1 MRIPV
6 SWLREHVPFEVEV
19 SRLAGDL
26 TAVGLAVD
34 AVEAVGA
41 EQVLDLDVTTNRVD
55 CMNVYG
61 VAREVSALYGLP
73 LRPLDTSVSEAGE
86 EAAGALQVEIE
97 APDLCGRFC
106 ARVLEVTVGPSP
118 SWLRDRLELVGIRS
132 INNLVDLTN
141 YVMVEMGQPSHAF
154 DLARVPGAT
163 LVVRWSREGE
173 ALATLDGVTRR
184 LPARVGVIAGGG
196 GQTALALAGVMGGAS
211 SEIGDDTRLVALEA
225 AWWEPLA
232 VRRGSRAMGMHT
244 EASHRFERGADVASG
259 GPPALDRLA
268 HLLVRAGAG
277 RARPGTIERRG
288 GMPPGRTVRFRPA
301 KVGALLGAEVPRLQQ
316 VRTLESLGFI
326 VSGSAPEAAA
336 HVPSWRLDVSG
347 RPTSPRRWGAT
358 SASAASPPS
367 SRPRRGGGGCAG
379 RSGASGA
386 FARCSRGWG
395 WSRSSTTPSWP
406 ARGWTSPRGRGRL
419 SRTRSP
425 RSRTPFGPRWW
436 CRASSTRCARTCGWA
451 GGTWRCSSWGG
462 CSCARRRL
470 LARCGG
476 WPCCSRGARTRTTGR
491 CGRGPST
498 SSTSRDRR
506 AALRAAGRARPR
518 DRPGGAPPAVPAPG
532 TGGEPAAR
540 RGRRIGYAG
549 SVHPDARAAW
559 ELKDEAVV
567 MEIDI
572 GELLEGPPRV
582 ARFSAFARF
591 PAVQRDLS
599 ILCDEGTPAAEIDA
613 RVRAAAGERL
623 RSVSLLDRYTGNQV
637 PAGKVSLTVSL
648 RFQDSERT
656 LTSDEVQ
663 EAVDGV
669 VRELRAAGLEI
680 RGE

>member
-244 EASHRFERGADVASG
+244 EASHRFERGADVEG

-301 KVGALLGAEVPRLQQ
+301 KVGARLGAEVPRLQQ

-326 VSGSAPEAAA
+326 VAGSAPDAAA

-347 RPTSPRRWGAT
+347 EADLAEEVGRHFGLGRIPSVLPPAARGGRLRRSQRRERRIREVLTGVGLVEVVNYAFVAGARMDEPEGKRTPLANPLTEEQDTLRTSLVVPGLLDTLRTNLRLGRRDVAVFELGRVFVREEEAPREVRRLAVLLSGSTNPHHW
-358 SASAASPPS
+358 SMR
-367 SRPRRGGGGCAG
+367 SRPFDLFDLKGIVELL
-379 RSGASGA
+379 
-386 FARCSRGWG
+386 FARLGE
-395 WSRSSTTPSWP
+395 P
-406 ARGWTSPRGRGRL
+406 APEI
-419 SRTRSP
+419 
-425 RSRTPFGPRWW
+425 
-436 CRASSTRCARTCGWA
+436 
-451 GGTWRCSSWGG
+451 
-462 CSCARRRL
+462 
-470 LARCGG
+470 
-476 WPCCSRGARTRTTGR
+476 
-491 CGRGPST
+491 
-498 SSTSRDRR
+498 DRE
-506 AALRAAGRARPR
+506 A
-518 DRPGGAPPAVPAPG
+518 APPAVLHPG
-532 TGGEPAAR
+532 RAVSLR
-540 RGRRIGYAG
+540 RDGRRIGHAG

-559 ELKDEAVV
+559 ELKDETVV

-572 GELLEGPPRV
+572 GELVEGPPRV
-582 ARFSAFARF
+582 ARFSALARF

-599 ILCDEGTPAAEIDA
+599 ILCDEGVPAAEIDA

-669 VRELRAAGLEI
+669 VRELRGAGLEI